1 MQDEIIKRHR
11 KLISVLGK
19 IIKNYRI
26 KQGKTIYAISAEASM
41 SKSTWR
47 EVEEGI
53 CNDIKLSTIWKIAE
67 GLDISVSVLMN
78 ELSSELGESFSL
90 SDID

>member
-19 IIKNYRI
+19 IVKNHRI
-26 KQGKTIYAISAEASM
+26 KQGKTIYAISAEVSM